1 MVFDGWAGLVR
12 VAVVGTAAYVAL
24 VLLLRIS
31 GKRTLSKMNAFDLVV
46 TVALGSTLATIL
58 LSTSVA
64 LAEGL
69 LALALLI
76 FLQFAVTWISVR
88 SATFRGFI
96 KNEPK
101 LLFYD
106 GGFLQEAMRAER
118 MTEGRRGRGVG
129 APAGHR
135 GPRGGR
141 GGGAGDRRQRDR
153 RAPWRPRP
161 TVRPLRRRCREQR
174 LGAMNPCWDEGRGS
188 RAITVQEAH
197 GSFGSSYFNKQPVG
211 CR

>member
-12 VAVVGTAAYVAL
+12 VAFVGTAAYVAL

-76 FLQFAVTWISVR
+76 FLQFAVTWLSVR
-88 SATFRGFI
+88 SSTFQGFI
-96 KNEPK
+96 KNEPR
-101 LLFYD
+101 LLYYD
-106 GGFLQEAMRAER
+106 GRFVEEAIRAER
-118 MTEGRRGRGVG
+118 MTKEEVEASVRQQGLAAFEEVG
-129 APAGHR
+129 AAVLETDGSV
-135 GPRGGR
+135 
-141 GGGAGDRRQRDR
+141 
-153 RAPWRPRP
+153 
-161 TVRPLRRRCREQR
+161 TVV
-174 LGAMNPCWDEGRGS
+174 S
-188 RAITVQEAH
+188 RAGLGKESALSNVIGQRSNDEKV
-197 GSFGSSYFNKQPVG
+197 
-211 CR
+211 

>member
-1 MVFDGWAGLVR
+1 LVFDGWAGLVR

-106 GGFLQEAMRAER
+106 GEFLRDSMRVERVTEEEIEAAVRQQGLPSLDE
-118 MTEGRRGRGVG
+118 VG
-129 APAGHR
+129 AAVLETDGSVTAVPRTGLGRESALSNVDS
-135 GPRGGR
+135 GPS
-141 GGGAGDRRQRDR
+141 
-153 RAPWRPRP
+153 
-161 TVRPLRRRCREQR
+161 
-174 LGAMNPCWDEGRGS
+174 DEERS
-188 RAITVQEAH
+188 
-197 GSFGSSYFNKQPVG
+197 
-211 CR
+211 

>member
-1 MVFDGWAGLVR
+1 MIFDGWAGLVR

-88 SATFRGFI
+88 SAMFRGLI

-106 GGFLQEAMRAER
+106 GRFLEEAMRAER
-118 MTEGRRGRGVG
+118 MTEEEVEASVRQQGIADFEEVG
-129 APAGHR
+129 AAVLETDGSVTVMPRAG
-135 GPRGGR
+135 
-141 GGGAGDRRQRDR
+141 
-153 RAPWRPRP
+153 
-161 TVRPLRRRCREQR
+161 
-174 LGAMNPCWDEGRGS
+174 LG
-188 RAITVQEAH
+188 QESAL
-197 GSFGSSYFNKQPVG
+197 SDVASERSYEE
-211 CR
+211 